1 MTGEGCC
8 RLHLPSPPGAPP
20 IPSSPPAPCPP
31 PSLLHKQLS
40 GHPLP
45 CLPGVRANTFCGQTE
60 VSPTVAFSSSLLRH
74 SSALGFPPTSL
85 DAPSQSQ
92 SWFFLKC
99 WRSSLSSYTSPAA
112 RPLRAWTATH
122 RPCVSY
128 PDGHLHFRVACFQLA
143 VLHLLVRHRH
153 FKLSAAQ
160 TH

>member
-1 MTGEGCC
+1 MLQIPSTLSSRCAAHPLLTSC
-8 RLHLPSPPGAPP
+8 ALPSTLSAP
-20 IPSSPPAPCPP
+20 
-31 PSLLHKQLS
+31 QTRLS

-45 CLPGVRANTFCGQTE
+45 CLPGVRSNTFCGQTE

-85 DAPSQSQ
+85 DAPSQSP

-99 WRSSLSSYTSPAA
+99 LRPSLSSYTSPAA
-112 RPLRAWTATH
+112 RPLRAWTAT
-122 RPCVSY
+122 RR